1 MKKSIKNDLPNSS
14 VSFGQIKKSKFVNPM
29 QSQIPGLFKSSVLL
43 TVGVMTFVLLAAS
56 AKAQT
61 ETVVLPLQRIVSSN
75 SEPTWQPTPFQ
86 KITVEL
92 SSINYFNLRD
102 SGRIDEA
109 YDQYSPL
116 LKAGLPLENYRSW
129 VQKFNTEAGKV
140 QQRQVTAIT
149 WYNNM
154 PKLGSGLKVAVDY
167 SSRFPNLS
175 LNCGYLVWQEQ
186 ADKSFLILREET
198 NTISNDAMA
207 KLKPGELER
216 LRSQFNC

>member
-1 MKKSIKNDLPNSS
+1 MTSQTRASVLDKSKKSIFFIES
-14 VSFGQIKKSKFVNPM
+14 M
-29 QSQIPGLFKSSVLL
+29 QSQISRLFKSSVLL
-43 TVGVMTFVLLAAS
+43 RVGVITFGLVATL

-61 ETVVLPLQRIVSSN
+61 ETVVPPTQRIVSSN

-92 SSINYFNLRD
+92 SSLNYFNLRD

-109 YDQYSPL
+109 YGQFSPL
-116 LKAGLPLENYRSW
+116 LKASLPLENYRSM

-140 QQRQVTAIT
+140 QQRQVNAIT
-149 WYNNM
+149 WYENF

-198 NTISNDAMA
+198 NTISNDSMA

>member
-1 MKKSIKNDLPNSS
+1 
-14 VSFGQIKKSKFVNPM
+14 M
-29 QSQIPGLFKSSVLL
+29 QSQISGLFKSSVVL
-43 TVGVMTFVLLAAS
+43 TVGVITFGLVATLAE
-56 AKAQT
+56 AQT
-61 ETVVLPLQRIVSSN
+61 ETVVPRTQRIVSSN

-92 SSINYFNLRD
+92 SSLNYFNLRD

-116 LKAGLPLENYRSW
+116 LKAGLPLENYRSE